1 MRPGRLRAV
10 LFDWDGTL
18 ADTAEISFQVY
29 AALFA
34 SFDIAYERDDFERTY
49 SPDWYRTFEA
59 MGLPRERWPEADERW
74 LELYARER
82 SQLLPGSAEGLA
94 GLREHG
100 LLLGLVTSG
109 TRSRVERDLE
119 RLEVGG
125 FFGVVICGGDTVN
138 RKPHPEPLL
147 VALDRLDVAAGD
159 AAYVGDSPEDVA
171 MSRAAGV
178 FCIGIPGGFPNHAAL
193 ATAGPDLLSES
204 LAAAIRELVG

>member
-1 MRPGRLRAV
+1 MEGAVESLERL
-10 LFDWDGTL
+10 
-18 ADTAEISFQVY
+18 
-29 AALFA
+29 AA
-34 SFDIAYERDDFERTY
+34 
-49 SPDWYRTFEA
+49 
-59 MGLPRERWPEADERW
+59 
-74 LELYARER
+74 
-82 SQLLPGSAEGLA
+82 A
-94 GLREHG
+94 GLR
-100 LLLGLVTSG
+100 LGLVTSG

-125 FFGVVICGGDTVN
+125 FFGVVVCGGDTVN

-147 VALDRLDVAAGD
+147 VALDRLGVAAGD

-193 ATAGPDLLSES
+193 AAAGPDLHSES